1 MNTSVRGKEPWF
13 AVNLSMFWPG
23 IGQIYSGNVRRGIVL
38 IISYILLIAIGGWLV
53 LSPTGDIR
61 IGLVLLLATMPVNIW
76 NLFDAHRCARKANN
90 RSFEELRK
98 TSKDPWLAVLLS
110 RLFPGIGHIYIG
122 KVWLGILLLIILIV
136 SSLLPLAS
144 IIVYCLITYHAYIAA
159 PGRRKI
165 STSWLVAFFIVL
177 FVLSLVKL
185 APLMR
190 TYVAEARYIPT
201 GSMLPTL
208 QINDR
213 LIIDKWSYRFQ
224 EPQRGDIIVFM
235 APERAGI
242 CVSSSYIPDPSD
254 SWSNLPTDKTKPSNT
269 ELQYAYIQRIIGL
282 PGDKVEV
289 KREQVYINNKRF
301 QEKYIAEA
309 PFYEFG
315 PVTVPPKSYLV
326 LGDNRNKSCD
336 SHFWGPVPRENI
348 IGKATKRFWPLK
360 GIGRVE

>member
-13 AVNLSMFWPG
+13 AVNLSIFFPG
-23 IGQIYSGNVRRGIVL
+23 IGQIYSGNVRRGIIF
-38 IISYILLIAIGGWLV
+38 IISYILLIGIGGWLF
-53 LSPTGDIR
+53 LSPTGDTG
-61 IGLVLLLATMPVNIW
+61 IGLVLLLATIPVNIW

-110 RLFPGIGHIYIG
+110 RLLPGMGHIYIG
-122 KVWLGILLLIILIV
+122 KAWLGILLLIIVIV

-144 IIVYCLITYHAYIAA
+144 IIAYCLITYHAYIAA

-165 STSWLVAFFIVL
+165 STSWLVGFFIVL
-177 FVLSLVKL
+177 FVLSLVNL
-185 APLMR
+185 APSLIR

-224 EPQRGDIIVFM
+224 EPQRGDLILFM
-235 APERAGI
+235 PPERAGI
-242 CVSSSYIPDPSD
+242 CVSSSYITDPSD

-269 ELQYAYIQRIIGL
+269 ELQNPFIQRIIGL

-289 KREQVYINNKRF
+289 KREQVYINNKTF

-315 PVTVPPKSYLV
+315 PVTVPAKSYLV

-336 SHFWGPVPRENI
+336 SHFWGAVPRENI
-348 IGKATKRFWPLK
+348 IGKATKRFSAS
-360 GIGRVE
+360 

>member
-1 MNTSVRGKEPWF
+1 MNISVRGKEPWL
-13 AVNLSMFWPG
+13 AVNLSMFFPG

-38 IISYILLIAIGGWLV
+38 IISYILLIGIGGGLI

-61 IGLVLLLATMPVNIW
+61 IGLVLLLATIPVNIG
-76 NLFDAHRCARKANN
+76 NLFDAHRSARKANN

-98 TSKDPWLAVLLS
+98 TSKDPWLAVFFS
-110 RLFPGIGHIYIG
+110 RLLPGSGHIYIG
-122 KVWLGILLLIILIV
+122 KTWLGILLLIIFIV

-144 IIVYCLITYHAYIAA
+144 IIAYCLITYHAYIAA

-177 FVLSLVKL
+177 FVLSLVNL

-190 TYVAEARYIPT
+190 TYVAEARYIPS

-208 QINDR
+208 QKNDR

-224 EPQRGDIIVFM
+224 EPQRGDLILFM
-235 APERAGI
+235 PPERAGI

-269 ELQYAYIQRIIGL
+269 ELQNPFIQRIIGL

-289 KREQVYINNKRF
+289 KREQVYINNKTL

-315 PVTVPPKSYLV
+315 PVTVPAKSYLV
-326 LGDNRNKSCD
+326 LGDNRNNSCD

>member
-13 AVNLSMFWPG
+13 AVNLSIFFPG

-38 IISYILLIAIGGWLV
+38 IISYILLIGIGGGLI

-61 IGLVLLLATMPVNIW
+61 IGLVLLLATIPVNIW

-110 RLFPGIGHIYIG
+110 RLLPGSGHIYIG
-122 KVWLGILLLIILIV
+122 KTWLGILLLIIVIV

-144 IIVYCLITYHAYIAA
+144 IIASCLITYHAYIAA

-177 FVLSLVKL
+177 FVLSLVNL

-190 TYVAEARYIPT
+190 TYVAEARYIPS

-224 EPQRGDIIVFM
+224 EPQRGDLIVYM
-235 APERAGI
+235 VPERAVI
-242 CVSSSYIPDPSD
+242 CSGSSSIPDPSD
-254 SWSNLPTDKTKPSNT
+254 SWSNLPTDKTKPSNPK
-269 ELQYAYIQRIIGL
+269 LQYAYIHRIIGL

-289 KREQVYINNKRF
+289 KREQVYINNKTF

-309 PFYEFG
+309 PLYEFG
-315 PVTVPPKSYLV
+315 PVTVPAKSYLV

>member
-1 MNTSVRGKEPWF
+1 MNISERGKEPWL
-13 AVNLSMFWPG
+13 AVNLSMFFPG

-38 IISYILLIAIGGWLV
+38 IISYILLIGIGGWLMF
-53 LSPTGDIR
+53 SPTGDIG
-61 IGLVLLLATMPVNIW
+61 IGLVLVLPTIPVNIW

-110 RLFPGIGHIYIG
+110 RLLPGMGHIYIG
-122 KVWLGILLLIILIV
+122 KAWLGILLLIIVIV
-136 SSLLPLAS
+136 SSLLPLGS
-144 IIVYCLITYHAYIAA
+144 IIASCLITYHAYIAA

-177 FVLSLVKL
+177 FVLRLGKFAQL
-185 APLMR
+185 PR

-201 GSMLPTL
+201 DSMLPTL
-208 QINDR
+208 KINDR
-213 LIIDKWSYRFQ
+213 LIIDKWSYRFE
-224 EPQRGDIIVFM
+224 EPQRGDLIVFM
-235 APERAGI
+235 PPERAGI

-254 SWSNLPTDKTKPSNT
+254 SWSNLPTDKTKPSNP
-269 ELQYAYIQRIIGL
+269 ELQKPFIQRIIGL

-289 KREQVYINNKRF
+289 KREQVYINNKTL

-315 PVTVPPKSYLV
+315 PVTVPAKSYLV

-336 SHFWGPVPRENI
+336 SHYWGPVPRENI
-348 IGKATKRFWPLK
+348 IGKATKRFWPPK